1 MNECTHT
8 HTNRGVNLN
17 AGNAF
22 SNKIIINIKLHLAI
36 GLRTDRVSITSE
48 PFMHLNTS
56 LCIIG
61 QDFFF

>member
-1 MNECTHT
+1 MNARTLT
-8 HTNRGVNLN
+8 QTGVNPN

-22 SNKIIINIKLHLAI
+22 SNKIIINLKLHLAI
-36 GLRTDRVSITSE
+36 GLRTVSITSE

-61 QDFFF
+61 QYFFF